1 MENSMVAYA
10 KQDESAMARDLNDHF
25 KSKGLEFIAAAT
37 GGSGHDSDVT
47 VRDILTEESI
57 NKFETKR
64 LGGSRA
70 DFGQF
75 RTYYEPES
83 GWQFHETSKSSPIA
97 KFIFSLIKPQL
108 DANVCGNFPHGPS
121 LSESTAHE
129 FWDIHEPGRQLS
141 ICGDVL
147 KVPIPSNIISDYYA
161 EKENDYIKVG
171 KDLYSLS
178 SDEIIPT
185 LESMVKES
193 YALLRI
199 KYHKKNRYSYTV
211 TFRMKCDSSE
221 DTEFFTALNKIY

>member
-1 MENSMVAYA
+1 MENSMAAYA
-10 KQDESAMARDLNDHF
+10 KQDESAMARDLNNHF
-25 KSKGLEFIAAAT
+25 KLKGLQFVATDT
-37 GGSGHDSDVT
+37 GGSGHDPDVT
-47 VRDILTEESI
+47 VKNILTEESI
-57 NKFETKR
+57 NKFESKR
-64 LGGSRA
+64 SGGSRT

-75 RTYYEPES
+75 RIYYESES
-83 GWQFHETSKSSPIA
+83 GWQFHETSKSASIA
-97 KFIFSLIKPQL
+97 KFVFSLIKPQL
-108 DANVCGNFPHGPS
+108 DNSVCGNFPRGPS

-129 FWDIHEPGRQLS
+129 FWDTHEPGRQLS
-141 ICGDVL
+141 ICGDIL
-147 KVPIPSNIISDYYA
+147 KIPIPSNIISDYYA

-185 LESMVKES
+185 FESMVKES

-211 TFRMKCDSSE
+211 AFRMKCDSSE